1 MTLMRT
7 ASFGLLAVAG
17 LLSFRSSWAQ
27 QPAAP
32 LAIPAQIL
40 AAKKVFI
47 YNGGVD
53 SASSGVSERAVG
65 PNDPYNRFFLAMKAW
80 GRYEI
85 VGTPADADLVLEL
98 RFTAPLSS
106 CQTYQPLLALAI
118 LDTKTHF
125 RLWTLTKPV
134 GDARRR
140 AAWDKNLKEG
150 IDNLVDDLR
159 QLATGPAFASR

>member
-1 MTLMRT
+1 M
-7 ASFGLLAVAG
+7 V
-17 LLSFRSSWAQ
+17 
-27 QPAAP
+27 
-32 LAIPAQIL
+32 

-47 YNGGVD
+47 SNGGVD
-53 SASSGVSERAVG
+53 SAPPVVSERAVG

-80 GRYEI
+80 ERYEI

-140 AAWDKNLKEG
+140 AAWGKILKEG
-150 IDNLVDDLR
+150 IDNLVEDFR
-159 QLATGPAFASR
+159 QLATEPDLASR